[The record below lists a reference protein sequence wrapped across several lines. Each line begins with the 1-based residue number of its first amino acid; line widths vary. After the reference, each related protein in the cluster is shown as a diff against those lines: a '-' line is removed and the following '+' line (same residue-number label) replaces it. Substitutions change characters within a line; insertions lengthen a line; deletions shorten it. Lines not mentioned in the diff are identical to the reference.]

1 MNTRAFLDSINDKHV
16 TLSIIG
22 LGYVGLPLALNFS
35 DSGFS
40 VLGFDTDKKKVE
52 QLINGQSYINYI
64 PDQRISKVVSSG
76 LFKPVSNFRELKN
89 TDIIIICV
97 PTPINKNREPD
108 LGFVRSTA
116 EEIAG
121 ILRSGQL
128 IILESTTYPGCT
140 ETILKPILE
149 TSGLTSRIDFY
160 LSYSPERV
168 DPGNRDFKNE
178 DIPKVVGGDG
188 EDALKLATNL
198 YGQIFNHIVPVSSMD
213 AAEATKLAENI
224 FRSVNI
230 ALVNELKIIFS
241 KMGVDVWEVIEAAKT
256 KPFGFMPF
264 YPGPGLGGHCIPV
277 DPFYLSWRAKQ
288 LGEVSEFIELS
299 GKINTGMPER
309 VVSALVLGLED
320 KLKKRVDESKILI
333 LGLAYKKN
341 VDDTRESPSFVIIKS
356 LEKRG
361 AVVEYFDEYVPVIPK
376 TRDHSDL
383 EGRKSI
389 TWDLNSL
396 STYDAVLICTDHDN
410 LPYSDIAL
418 NAKLVVDTRNVM
430 GRLEINSKN
439 IIKA

>member
-22 LGYVGLPLALNFS
+22 LGYVGLPLALSFS
-35 DSGFS
+35 ESGFS

-76 LFKPVSNFRELKN
+76 LFKPVSNFEELKN

-97 PTPINKNREPD
+97 PTPINKNKEPD

-277 DPFYLSWRAKQ
+277 DPFYLSWRARE

-299 GKINTGMPER
+299 GKNKYRDAG
-309 VVSALVLGLED
+309 
-320 KLKKRVDESKILI
+320 ESC
-333 LGLAYKKN
+333 
-341 VDDTRESPSFVIIKS
+341 F
-356 LEKRG
+356 G
-361 AVVEYFDEYVPVIPK
+361 ARIGA
-376 TRDHSDL
+376 R
-383 EGRKSI
+383 R
-389 TWDLNSL
+389 
-396 STYDAVLICTDHDN
+396 
-410 LPYSDIAL
+410 
-418 NAKLVVDTRNVM
+418 
-430 GRLEINSKN
+430 
-439 IIKA
+439 

>member
-40 VLGFDTDKKKVE
+40 VLGFDADKKKVE